1 MIGAALNDTWNR
13 YVQKDRRHKAGKLKL
28 GHKID
33 FPVHQQGCNQCEF
46 HVCHNM
52 RTFAEKVT
60 LLNLEVC
67 ASTV

>member
-33 FPVHQQGCNQCEF
+33 FPVRQQVGD
-46 HVCHNM
+46 
-52 RTFAEKVT
+52 
-60 LLNLEVC
+60 
-67 ASTV
+67 